1 MKTRKFEKKL
11 ALNKNTVANLNTGD
25 MRWIRGGKVELAS
38 GESCPV
44 CALTP
49 RCETW
54 DCPITSTV
62 TYYTCQPCP
71 EPDNPD

>member
-1 MKTRKFEKKL
+1 MKVKKL
-11 ALNKNTVANLNTGD
+11 LLNKTTVANLNTGD
-25 MRWIRGGKVELAS
+25 MRWIRGGNAQLAS

-44 CALTP
+44 CALTYK
-49 RCETW
+49 CETR

-71 EPDNPD
+71 DPNNPD